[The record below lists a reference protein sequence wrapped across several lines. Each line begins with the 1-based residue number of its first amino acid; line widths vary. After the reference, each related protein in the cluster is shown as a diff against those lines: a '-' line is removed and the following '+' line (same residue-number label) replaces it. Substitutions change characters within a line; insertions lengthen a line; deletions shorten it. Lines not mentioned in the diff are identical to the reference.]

1 MAAAHSFICRFC
13 HFCFFNLAGKSNWHF
28 SLVLSLCEAK
38 KHFAVTFE
46 TSVTTYLSAFSEVY
60 YTNLD

>member
-38 KHFAVTFE
+38 KHFAVTFG
-46 TSVTTYLSAFSEVY
+46 TAVTTYLSAF
-60 YTNLD
+60 